1 MELSGRIHPKT
12 WPVGRPPLLVGG
24 SGLPPLS
31 PHLLSSS
38 FLSPRSLAHPK
49 HLIYWVVYLRPP
61 ASRSAHI
68 TTNLSGGSI
77 CPPPGRSPH
86 DVALSSEERLF
97 ALTAFG
103 LREQTSICFRTPTVV
118 SRTTQLSRRR
128 SVCSLW
134 LLSVL
139 GNRGQ
144 SSIGPLRVLLH
155 DAARSDRFRS

>member
-1 MELSGRIHPKT
+1 MKAPHVESGDR
-12 WPVGRPPLLVGG
+12 RPPLLVRG

-49 HLIYWVVYLRPP
+49 HLIYRVVYLRPP
-61 ASRSAHI
+61 ASQSAHI

-77 CPPPGRSPH
+77 CPLPGHLLH

-103 LREQTSICFRTPTVV
+103 LREQTSICFRTPMVV
-118 SRTTQLSRRR
+118 PHTTQLSRRR

-134 LLSVL
+134 PLSAL
-139 GNRGQ
+139 GNRCQ
-144 SSIGPLRVLLH
+144 SLIGPLRVLLH
-155 DAARSDRFRS
+155 DAARSDHFRS